1 MLVKILGL
9 IVAIFT
15 HENYENKFN
24 LPDGIIKTTV
34 NTIQF
39 ISPTIF
45 LICITLIL
53 FSFWKLIRAKTY
65 EKNTWPTLLLVISI
79 TFFAFCLSIS
89 LNDLGF
95 TIFKTIVPTV
105 AGITAIALFLQNDQK
120 NRMEL
125 NDRNKEYR
133 KSLLIDRRNRYSEA
147 VNLINSGR
155 EDGIIDG
162 IRQLNSLLSDWSQ
175 DNSIDNSERN
185 TEIDNITGKL
195 SDTFRKHT
203 KFKVNNPSQV
213 EGDILSIISQL
224 RGGYDPKGPKSNRRR
239 TKRWA
244 KIDKRLYIK
253 NLDIPDMKKKEDMPT
268 KWPMNRPHVIRS
280 LSSSIDGK
288 IYKFNLRNS
297 KINYPI
303 DLPGFREVDFIG
315 VNFYRK
321 FTIKPEYI
329 NKYDAYLIDT
339 KFNDSTFHGPVEY
352 KLTKFLFTSNESS
365 FSGVS
370 FMESV
375 SFESCIFLSAF
386 INPYAFKI
394 EKSNFQAI
402 HNSLNI
408 SDSIFYLPFGIKNSS
423 IPDVIFSRNY
433 IESSMTISEVS
444 TNRIYLEECDI
455 KSLTITQIIKINEN
469 VPEITMKDCTVRKKT
484 VIRGDYSDSNLDIN
498 VQKSRFKK
506 NTSFGDTR
514 FYPANKVNVSSS
526 SFSKL
531 NISADLEAKIQDVS
545 VKKLYISVGNDS
557 KIDISMQNIRRA
569 IFNNRIARNA
579 SEIVI
584 DGSKGEIKKLIL
596 SDVKV
601 KNIRFKNVDFLNINR
616 LELCRVD
623 CQKFHF
629 EKCQINPNEEENIK
643 KKAPMLYLRYHSCN

>member
-1 MLVKILGL
+1 
-9 IVAIFT
+9 
-15 HENYENKFN
+15 
-24 LPDGIIKTTV
+24 
-34 NTIQF
+34 
-39 ISPTIF
+39 
-45 LICITLIL
+45 
-53 FSFWKLIRAKTY
+53 
-65 EKNTWPTLLLVISI
+65 
-79 TFFAFCLSIS
+79 
-89 LNDLGF
+89 
-95 TIFKTIVPTV
+95 
-105 AGITAIALFLQNDQK
+105 
-120 NRMEL
+120 MEL

-175 DNSIDNSERN
+175 DNLIDNSERN

-224 RGGYDPKGPKSNRRR
+224 RGGYNPKGPNSSRRR
-239 TKRWA
+239 TKLWA

-253 NLDIPDMKKKEDMPT
+253 NLDITNMKKKEEKPT
-268 KWPMNRPHVIRS
+268 KWPMNRPHAIRS

-297 KINYPI
+297 KINCPI
-303 DLPGFREVDFIG
+303 NLPGFQEVDFIG
-315 VNFYRK
+315 VDFYRE
-321 FTIKPEYI
+321 FIIKPKYVE
-329 NKYDAYLIDT
+329 KYDAYLIDT

-352 KLTKFLFTSNESS
+352 KLTKFLFRSNESS

-370 FMESV
+370 FMESA
-375 SFESCIFLSAF
+375 SFEACIFLSAF

-394 EKSNFQAI
+394 EKSDFQAI

-408 SDSIFYLPFGIKNSS
+408 SNSIFYLPFSIKNSS
-423 IPDVIFSRNY
+423 VPDVIFSRNY
-433 IESSMTISEVS
+433 ITSSMDISEVQ
-444 TNRIYLEECDI
+444 TNRIYFDECDL
-455 KSLTITQIIKINEN
+455 KSLRINQIIKVNEN
-469 VPEITMKDCTVRKKT
+469 VPEITLKDCTVRKNT
-484 VIRGDYSDSNLDIN
+484 VIRGDYSDNNLDVN
-498 VQKSRFKK
+498 VQKSRFKE

-514 FYPANKVNVSSS
+514 FYPANKVNVSGS

-531 NISADLEAKIQDVS
+531 SISADLEAKIQDVS
-545 VKKLYISVGNDS
+545 VKRLYISVGNDS
-557 KIDISMQNIRRA
+557 KIDISMQDIRGA

-584 DGSKGEIKKLIL
+584 DGSKGEINKLIL

-601 KNIRFKNVDFLNINR
+601 KNIRFRNVDFLNINR

-629 EKCQINPNEEENIK
+629 EECQINPNEEENIK
-643 KKAPMLYLRYHSCN
+643 RKAPMLYLRYHSCN